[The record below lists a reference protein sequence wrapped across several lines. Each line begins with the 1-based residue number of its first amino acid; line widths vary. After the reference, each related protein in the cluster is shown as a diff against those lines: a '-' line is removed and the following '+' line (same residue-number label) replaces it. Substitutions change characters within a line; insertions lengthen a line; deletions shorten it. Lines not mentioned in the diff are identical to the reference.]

1 MLKVGRTLEIPIDRE
16 STTYLYLPFLGAAW
30 IALSICV
37 TVFFGSNVIA
47 DGHFST
53 EFQMFRQTAV
63 QTAVLVMPFAA
74 WSAMREPV
82 KPILCSLFFS
92 IPGVVVAILVIG
104 LSMRLPTP
112 INVVW
117 LPTITMV
124 APLLFPP
131 AIFIIFAWTRRSFIP
146 ITSWLLGALGVAV
159 AFTLV
164 QLLVGIYVSQYE
176 QALGV

>member
-63 QTAVLVMPFAA
+63 Q
-74 WSAMREPV
+74 
-82 KPILCSLFFS
+82 
-92 IPGVVVAILVIG
+92 VVVAILVIG

-131 AIFIIFAWTRRSFIP
+131 AIFIIFAWTRRSFTP